1 MFDIKQC
8 LGLAEI
14 LSNLRKKFFFQI
26 LMVSATSMLDNELWN
41 VLLVSFSSLINIFE
55 TFSNNC

>member
-14 LSNLRKKFFFQI
+14 LSILRIKFFFQI